1 MLETDLQ
8 ALWGKGPVRAF
19 ISHVSGHKE
28 LAHGLKQNLSRLGVA
43 SFVAHDDIDPMTEWE
58 HEIEKA
64 LFSMDV
70 LLALLSADFR
80 DSKWT
85 DQEVGVAVGRG
96 VRVVA
101 FRLGTDPYGFIG
113 KYQAFSVENDP
124 GLMASEVFRYW
135 LRGQYP
141 GINAVD
147 AYIEAVGDA
156 GSFAASNRLATYLDC
171 IQQLS
176 QAQERALVSAFN
188 ENPQA
193 RFAWTLKGAM
203 VNFLHRTT
211 GHDYGFYEDCLHR
224 IRP

>member
-8 ALWGKGPVRAF
+8 ALWGKGPARAF
-19 ISHVSGHKE
+19 ISHVSVHRE
-28 LAHGLKQNLSRLGVA
+28 LAHGLKQNLSRLGIA

-58 HEIEKA
+58 YEIEKA

-101 FRLGTDPYGFIG
+101 FRLGADPYGFIG
-113 KYQAFSVENDP
+113 KYQAFSVGNDP

-141 GINAVD
+141 GINAV
-147 AYIEAVGDA
+147 
-156 GSFAASNRLATYLDC
+156 R
-171 IQQLS
+171 
-176 QAQERALVSAFN
+176 
-188 ENPQA
+188 
-193 RFAWTLKGAM
+193 
-203 VNFLHRTT
+203 
-211 GHDYGFYEDCLHR
+211 CLHR
-224 IRP
+224 SRGRRQQFCGFKQACVLLGLYPTIITGTRTCFGKCFQ